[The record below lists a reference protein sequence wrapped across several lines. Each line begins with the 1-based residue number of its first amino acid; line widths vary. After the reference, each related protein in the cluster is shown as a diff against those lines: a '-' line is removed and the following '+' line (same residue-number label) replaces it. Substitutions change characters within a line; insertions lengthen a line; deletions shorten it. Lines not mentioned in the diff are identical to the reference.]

1 MGRILA
7 ALLVRA
13 LRSETVQT
21 AARETTRFLVRRAT
35 VLILKKLRAS
45 SPRYRD

>member
-13 LRSETVQT
+13 LRSSTVQT
-21 AARETTRFLVRRAT
+21 AVTETTRFMARRAT

-45 SPRYRD
+45 SPRFKD